1 MKISSEKQVDFLTG
15 VVNFLFSIQ
24 RYLTPIIEV
33 NNKNIRPCIYAMW
46 HAHECCI
53 FGLEDKGNVN
63 ILISRSI
70 DGEIIARASEKLGF
84 KTVRGSK
91 GKKGSVEATLKLIEK
106 LKEKQDVA
114 IMVDGPSGPNR
125 KVKEGVIKIAKMSG
139 APIVPVIWYSPNF
152 NFLKFPSW
160 DNFTY
165 PLGYVKLINL
175 YGDPIYV
182 NSENSDEDDD
192 RLRLELEK
200 TLLELEERAPKEW
213 KKAWKFKLWKKK
225 KKKTKN

>member
-24 RYLTPIIEV
+24 RYLTPIIEI

-53 FGLEDKGNVN
+53 FGLKGKDNIN
-63 ILISRSI
+63 ILISRSV

-84 KTVRGSK
+84 QTVRGSK
-91 GKKGSVEATLKLIEK
+91 GKKGSVEATMKLIEK
-106 LKEKQDVA
+106 LKENQDVA

-125 KVKEGVIKIAKMSG
+125 KVKEGVVKIAKMSG
-139 APIVPVIWYSPNF
+139 APIVPVVWYSPDF
-152 NFLKFPSW
+152 NFIKIPSW
-160 DNFTY
+160 DKFTY
-165 PLGYVKLINL
+165 PFGYARLINL

-182 NSENSDEDDD
+182 NSENSDEDDEKI
-192 RLRLELEK
+192 RLELEK
-200 TLLELEERAPKEW
+200 TLLELEERVPQEW
-213 KKAWKFKLWKKK
+213 KKAWKFRLWKKK
-225 KKKTKN
+225 QKAD